1 MGEASRSLLKLI
13 QLKCHV
19 FHPTSEQT
27 KASSLV
33 SLEGPMSSF
42 SQTFPAS
49 LRSRAG
55 TAPESVPAPDRRP
68 YLIPVPPRKPA
79 ASTRQYLSL
88 FPHESEDARLTGAT
102 RSLYRRLLALNLP
115 RPAASSL
122 EPGSAPQEVKL
133 PTVGAPKIA

>member
-1 MGEASRSLLKLI
+1 
-13 QLKCHV
+13 
-19 FHPTSEQT
+19 
-27 KASSLV
+27 
-33 SLEGPMSSF
+33 MSSF

-49 LRSRAG
+49 LRSRTVAS
-55 TAPESVPAPDRRP
+55 PESGSAPVPDRRP

-122 EPGSAPQEVKL
+122 EPESASQELKL